1 MNKKRILLVDDEPGI
16 TRSIKRNLET
26 TGRYE
31 VQTENFAPN
40 ALATAHRFKPDLI
53 LLDVM
58 MPGKDGGEV
67 AAQFK
72 ESSSLKDVPIVFLT
86 AIVSTK
92 ETGGHEATAGALTYL
107 AKPVAWPELQR
118 CIEGHIGK

>member
-1 MNKKRILLVDDEPGI
+1 MNKKRILLVDDEASI

-67 AAQFK
+67 AAQIK
-72 ESSSLKDVPIVFLT
+72 ESSLLKDVPIVFLT

-92 ETGGHEATAGALTYL
+92 ETGGHEATAGSMNYL
-107 AKPVAWPELQR
+107 AKPVGWPELQR
-118 CIEGHIGK
+118 CIEEHIGK